1 MSIHTY
7 YRYIYNTV
15 YVYSISD
22 YALHFHTQRAGAA
35 CGDCGC
41 PARCHE
47 TVAEA
52 NRRERRQRV
61 LQRKAAAAAQHAA
74 QAKEAAAM
82 AHALA
87 CAGRVR
93 EACRRVVDAEKSGE
107 YIRETRLDFIT
118 QAKRGKNP
126 HAKECPGFTVK
137 FRERDALLPE
147 VMLFCR

>member
-1 MSIHTY
+1 MQVS
-7 YRYIYNTV
+7 
-15 YVYSISD
+15 
-22 YALHFHTQRAGAA
+22 AGTTRTL
-35 CGDCGC
+35 
-41 PARCHE
+41 ARFPG
-47 TVAEA
+47 EA
-52 NRRERRQRV
+52 
-61 LQRKAAAAAQHAA
+61 
-74 QAKEAAAM
+74 
-82 AHALA
+82 
-87 CAGRVR
+87 AGRVR